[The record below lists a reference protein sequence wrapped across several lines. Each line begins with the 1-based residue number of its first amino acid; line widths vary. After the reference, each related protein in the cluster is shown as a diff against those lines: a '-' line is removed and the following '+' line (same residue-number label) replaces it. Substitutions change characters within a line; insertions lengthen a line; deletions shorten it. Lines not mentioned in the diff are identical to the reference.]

1 MRDRRA
7 AACRAH
13 HRGAWRLLGA
23 GPTAAVASVIAS
35 TKTVK
40 TRRQRA
46 VSAPSVLTPAVESAV
61 RNSRFAVMLLVAA
74 EAMLF
79 TGLIGSFLVFRLGA
93 PFWPPPGLPRLPLFV
108 TWINTFVLLA
118 SLVTMRLAVRAARTG
133 EVGVYR
139 RRLALTG
146 LFGTAF
152 LAIQGSEW
160 VRLVAHGL
168 GLATGIYGSTFYT
181 LIGCHAVHVTFAV
194 LWMLWLES
202 LSLRDGI
209 RPRLPAIEAFSVYW
223 YFVCAVWPI
232 LFILVYLW

>member
-1 MRDRRA
+1 MRDSRA
-7 AACRAH
+7 AAGRAH
-13 HRGAWRLLGA
+13 CRGIWALSGSSS
-23 GPTAAVASVIAS
+23 TAAVAGVITGTKAIKARREPAFAAS
-35 TKTVK
+35 
-40 TRRQRA
+40 A
-46 VSAPSVLTPAVESAV
+46 LSTPAVENAV

-93 PFWPPPGLPRLPLFV
+93 AFWPPPGLPRLPLLV

-118 SLVTMRLAVRAARTG
+118 SLVTMRLAVRAARAG
-133 EVGVYR
+133 EAAAYS

-146 LFGTAF
+146 LLGTSF

-168 GLATGIYGSTFYT
+168 GLTTGIYGSTFYT

-194 LWMLWLES
+194 LWMLWLGS
-202 LSLRDGI
+202 LSLRDGLDL
-209 RPRLPAIEAFSVYW
+209 RLPAIEAFSIYW

-232 LFILVYLW
+232 LFVLVYLW